1 MRSAKCTYRSFVGHI
16 SGGVQMPGVRHVSGS
31 QTSLKVA
38 LWVSCLQGLLPWLRF
53 SAWSLMSLVARKAA
67 DLPLGAGFASVS
79 FWAQG
84 QSWNMF
90 YKHF

>member
-1 MRSAKCTYRSFVGHI
+1 
-16 SGGVQMPGVRHVSGS
+16 
-31 QTSLKVA
+31 
-38 LWVSCLQGLLPWLRF
+38 
-53 SAWSLMSLVARKAA
+53 
-67 DLPLGAGFASVS
+67 LPLGAGFASVS